1 VTINEL
7 AEAIGRVLG
16 KPVERTYG
24 PPRAG
29 DIRASW
35 ADGSRAREVLGYEPG
50 VGLEEGLRRTV
61 EFLLGG

>member
-1 VTINEL
+1 
-7 AEAIGRVLG
+7 VLG

-61 EFLLGG
+61 GFLLGG

>member
-1 VTINEL
+1 MAETIG
-7 AEAIGRVLG
+7 AVLG
-16 KPVERTYG
+16 KPVARTFA

-35 ADGSRAREVLGYEPG
+35 ADGSRARELLGYEPQ

-61 EFLLGG
+61 AFLVGS